1 MLKTQIMEDYKQ
13 AMREKDALRKGVLVI
28 VKAGLENAEKE
39 KKEVLTPLEETAIIQ
54 REIKQTNQTL
64 EEGKKANRS
73 DIVEKEELK
82 LVILSAY
89 LPKQLSVEEAT
100 EILIQE
106 GVISGMPMGD
116 AMKIAKAKLNGQ
128 IDNKQLSQ
136 IVQSIIKG

>member
-1 MLKTQIMEDYKQ
+1 MLKTKIMEDYKQ

-39 KKEVLTPLEETAIIQ
+39 KKEVLTPLEEIAIIQ